1 MIGTP
6 NLTLKE
12 EERKSLEAVY
22 QGNFVFVWLPT
33 RFGKSIYTKL
43 SHSCRR
49 HFFCLIHTRYCFTW
63 SYYSSLLV
71 NTTPICSYGA
81 MRFWNWRAFIIW
93 PIPGS
98 PFPPPPSACWLESL
112 GMRLRSVQQRSW
124 CICGEVQQRLLWGA
138 AKIVWR
144 LWWGCKQLAAIWEGL
159 LYTCPVASHDKRLG
173 WKVKPLTAGC
183 GFESLECALNLNAA
197 LE

>member
-1 MIGTP
+1 MIGYA

-22 QGNFVFVWLPT
+22 QGNFVFVWLLT

-49 HFFCLIHTRYCFTW
+49 HFFLFD
-63 SYYSSLLV
+63 SYALLLYLKLLLV
-71 NTTPICSYGA
+71 NTTPLCSYGA

-98 PFPPPPSACWLESL
+98 PFPPPPSACRLESL
-112 GMRLRSVQQRSW
+112 GTRLRSVQQRSW
-124 CICGEVQQRLLWGA
+124 CICGEVQQRLL
-138 AKIVWR
+138 
-144 LWWGCKQLAAIWEGL
+144 
-159 LYTCPVASHDKRLG
+159 
-173 WKVKPLTAGC
+173 
-183 GFESLECALNLNAA
+183 
-197 LE
+197 